1 MKKSILLLTFIMLSG
16 WGMAQTN
23 NAYADNQKQME
34 PGVFAIYSGDV
45 NQDAVIDF
53 IDQIFMDN
61 DASNFAVGYL
71 NSDLNGDSLVDV
83 TDQGIL
89 DNNIANFI
97 GVISPALGMRIANSG
112 GRNESVNLQSG
123 NN

>member
-1 MKKSILLLTFIMLSG
+1 MKKSILIITLSFIG
-16 WGMAQTN
+16 AAAMAQN
-23 NAYADNQKQME
+23 NAYGDNQKQVE
-34 PGVFAIYSGDV
+34 PGVFAIYSGDI
-45 NQDAVIDF
+45 NQDGVIDVT
-53 IDQIFMDN
+53 DQGILDN
-61 DASNFAVGYL
+61 DIFNFAVGYL